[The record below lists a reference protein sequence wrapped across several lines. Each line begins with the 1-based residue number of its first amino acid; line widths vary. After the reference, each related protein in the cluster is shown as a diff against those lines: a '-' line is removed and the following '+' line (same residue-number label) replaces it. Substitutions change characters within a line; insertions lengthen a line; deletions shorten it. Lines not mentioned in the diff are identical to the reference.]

1 MSDKTY
7 YDVALARNV
16 TIVRTIDASLVE
28 VAVVGTETPKYT
40 RYVAALRPAKLELG
54 EW

>member
-1 MSDKTY
+1 MNTKTY
-7 YDVALARNV
+7 YDPALARNV
-16 TIVRTIDASLVE
+16 EIVGTIDTSLVE

-40 RYVAALRPAKLELG
+40 RYLATLRPAKLELG